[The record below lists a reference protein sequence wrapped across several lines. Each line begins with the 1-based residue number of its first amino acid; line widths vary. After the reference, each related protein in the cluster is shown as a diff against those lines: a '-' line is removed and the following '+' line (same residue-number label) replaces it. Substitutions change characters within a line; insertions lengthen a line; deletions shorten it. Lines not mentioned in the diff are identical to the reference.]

1 MYHSGWLQRG
11 WRGWLD
17 RRIPAARQLELN
29 QRRIFILPSAAG
41 VTFAVTLLVM
51 LLAAINYQNSMAYAL
66 TFLLGALFVVAILHT
81 YRNLAGLQLSA
92 SNNSAVFSGEQ
103 AAFTVQLHSPQRARL
118 AIALGWSA
126 DALECLDVPGDGLAE
141 CRLSLPASRRGWL
154 RAPRLRVESR
164 YPLGLLVAW
173 SWLDLQQRVLVYPAP
188 LSCTL
193 PPLAAGQ
200 QAEELD
206 GRRAR
211 AEGVDDFAGL
221 RAYQPGDAL
230 QRLDWKAYSRGQG
243 LQVRQFQALAGHD
256 WCLDLAVMEGDL
268 ESRLSQLCHWV
279 LQLSAQQQPFALRL
293 GGLEIAPGS
302 GAQHR
307 EQCLQALALYGK
319 AA

>member
-11 WRGWLD
+11 WRRWLD

-126 DALECLDVPGDGLAE
+126 DAWNAWTCLAM
-141 CRLSLPASRRGWL
+141 ARR
-154 RAPRLRVESR
+154 S
-164 YPLGLLVAW
+164 VA
-173 SWLDLQQRVLVYPAP
+173 
-188 LSCTL
+188 
-193 PPLAAGQ
+193 
-200 QAEELD
+200 
-206 GRRAR
+206 
-211 AEGVDDFAGL
+211 
-221 RAYQPGDAL
+221 
-230 QRLDWKAYSRGQG
+230 
-243 LQVRQFQALAGHD
+243 
-256 WCLDLAVMEGDL
+256 
-268 ESRLSQLCHWV
+268 
-279 LQLSAQQQPFALRL
+279 
-293 GGLEIAPGS
+293 
-302 GAQHR
+302 
-307 EQCLQALALYGK
+307 
-319 AA
+319 